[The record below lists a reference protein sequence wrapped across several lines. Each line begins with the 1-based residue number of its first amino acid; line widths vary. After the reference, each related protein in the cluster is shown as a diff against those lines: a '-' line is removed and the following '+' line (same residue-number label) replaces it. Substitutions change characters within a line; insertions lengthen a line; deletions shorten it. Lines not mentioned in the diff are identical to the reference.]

1 MRDFSQADQLFF
13 VAQTAF
19 RDRTAEVGFDRKGVL
34 ANEPPQD
41 RPERGEVGVTPCPP
55 PPYVSSVRRGR
66 SERGRPCGSGR
77 GGAALARRPIRRA
90 AEVADPAP
98 STDLA
103 RAFLADLQIAKI
115 GPRRRRT
122 VLGVWIAL
130 ADGFTELA
138 APARSSS
145 GSQIVP
151 GRAKRPGAHVA
162 EGHPTAPLR
171 ARSHAAS
178 EASVF
183 GPRIFSAEMRRYPA
197 DEVFGRVDGKSTES
211 CRR

>member
-1 MRDFSQADQLFF
+1 M
-13 VAQTAF
+13 
-19 RDRTAEVGFDRKGVL
+19 
-34 ANEPPQD
+34 
-41 RPERGEVGVTPCPP
+41 
-55 PPYVSSVRRGR
+55 
-66 SERGRPCGSGR
+66 
-77 GGAALARRPIRRA
+77 
-90 AEVADPAP
+90 
-98 STDLA
+98 
-103 RAFLADLQIAKI
+103 
-115 GPRRRRT
+115 
-122 VLGVWIAL
+122 IAL

-162 EGHPTAPLR
+162 EGHPAAPLR